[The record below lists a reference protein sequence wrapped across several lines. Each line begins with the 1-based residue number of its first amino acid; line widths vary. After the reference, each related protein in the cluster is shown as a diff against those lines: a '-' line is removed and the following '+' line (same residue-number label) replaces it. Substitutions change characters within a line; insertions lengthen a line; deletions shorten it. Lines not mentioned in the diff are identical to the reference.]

1 MSIRINANELEK
13 LLAVTPASQNIMLT
27 GKHGIGKSQI
37 LEKFFTARGERVVIL
52 FLGQMSDPGD
62 LIGLPRLDEKTGKT
76 LFMPPY
82 WFPTDGKPVVL
93 FLDELNRAR
102 PEVLQTFMD
111 LTLNRTLAG
120 RKLPEGSRVISAVN
134 DGEEYQ
140 LTDLDPAL
148 VSRFNIYEFK
158 PTAQEWLLWAAKAD
172 LDSRVIDFISE
183 NPGMLDGDA
192 FTREDQ
198 GLEKSPDRRGWERVS
213 AVLKTNEVTPLLKT
227 AIAGI
232 IGMPAAS
239 KFFATIN
246 QKKLPSAKDILL
258 GDFAKQKVA
267 IKKCSTPDL
276 ASVNESIFRF
286 IETKAYNEKDTEKV
300 VSNFAAYFDHLSD
313 EKLREAQAH
322 FVNLYSS
329 SLYPAV
335 MTLIIMKNQ
344 QLYKKITEFVESI

>member
-1 MSIRINANELEK
+1 
-13 LLAVTPASQNIMLT
+13 MLT

-62 LIGLPRLDEKTGKT
+62 LIGLPRLDEMSGKT

-102 PEVLQTFMD
+102 PEVLQTIMD

-158 PTAQEWLLWAAKAD
+158 PTVQEWLLWASKAG

-183 NPGMLDGDA
+183 YPEMLDGAA

-213 AVLKTNEVTPLLKT
+213 KVLQTNEVTPLLKT
-227 AIAGI
+227 VIAGI

-239 KFFATIN
+239 KFFAAIN
-246 QKKLPSAKDILL
+246 QKKLPSAKEILL
-258 GDFAKQKVA
+258 GDFAKQKA
-267 IKKCSTPDL
+267 ALKKCSTPEL
-276 ASVNESIFRF
+276 ATINESVFRF
-286 IETKAYNEKDTEKV
+286 IETNGFEDKDSAKV
-300 VSNFAAYFDHLSD
+300 TANFAAYFDYLSG
-313 EKLREAQAH
+313 EKFREAQAH
-322 FVNLYSS
+322 FANLYSS
-329 SLYPAV
+329 SLYPAT
-335 MTLIIMKNQ
+335 MTFVIMKCPE
-344 QLYKKITEFVESI
+344 LYRKITEFVRSI

>member
-1 MSIRINANELEK
+1 MAVRINARELES
-13 LLAVTPASQNIMLT
+13 LLAATPASQNIMLT

-37 LEKFFTARGERVVIL
+37 LERFFTARGERVVIL

-76 LFMPPY
+76 IFMPPY

-102 PEVLQTFMD
+102 PEVLQTIMD

-140 LTDLDPAL
+140 LMDLDPAL

-158 PTAQEWLLWAAKAD
+158 PTAQEWLLWASKAG
-172 LDSRVIDFISE
+172 LDSRVTDFIAE
-183 NPGMLDGDA
+183 NPDMLDGAA

-213 AVLKTNEVTPLLKT
+213 KVLQMNEVSPLLKT
-227 AIAGI
+227 VVAGI

-239 KFFATIN
+239 KFFATID
-246 QKKLPSAKDILL
+246 QKNLPSAKEILL
-258 GDFAKQKVA
+258 GDFTKTKVVLR
-267 IKKCSTPDL
+267 KCKTPEL
-276 ASVNESIFRF
+276 AAVNESVFRF
-286 IETKAYNEKDTEKV
+286 IETKGYDGKDEAKV
-300 VSNFAAYFDHLSD
+300 AKNFAAYFEFLSG
-313 EKLREAQAH
+313 EKFREAQAH
-322 FVNLYSS
+322 FASLYSS
-329 SLYPAV
+329 SMYPV
-335 MTLIIMKNQ
+335 TMTFAIMKCPE
-344 QLYKKITEFVESI
+344 LYKKITGFVKSI

>member
-1 MSIRINANELEK
+1 MSIRINVNELEK

-102 PEVLQTFMD
+102 PEVLQTIMD

-158 PTAQEWLLWAAKAD
+158 PTAQEWLLWAAKAG

-183 NPGMLDGDA
+183 NPGMLDGGA

-213 AVLKTNEVTPLLKT
+213 AVLKANDVTPLLKT

-246 QKKLPSAKDILL
+246 QKKLPSVKDILL
-258 GDFAKQKVA
+258 GDFAKQRET
-267 IKKCSTPDL
+267 IKKCNTPEL

-286 IETKAYNEKDTEKV
+286 IEIKAYNEKDTEKV
-300 VSNFAAYFDHLSD
+300 VSNFAAYFDYLSG

-344 QLYKKITEFVESI
+344 QLYKKITQFVESI

>member
-1 MSIRINANELEK
+1 MSVRINANELEK

-62 LIGLPRLDEKTGKT
+62 LIGLPRLDEMSGKT
-76 LFMPPY
+76 HFMPPY

-102 PEVLQTFMD
+102 PEVLQTIMD

-158 PTAQEWLLWAAKAD
+158 PTAQEWLLWAAKAG

-183 NPGMLDGDA
+183 NHDMLDGDA

-213 AVLKTNEVTPLLKT
+213 TVLKTNDVTPLLKT
-227 AIAGI
+227 VIAGI
-232 IGMPAAS
+232 VGMPAAS

-246 QKKLPSAKDILL
+246 QKRLPSARDVLL
-258 GDFAKQKVA
+258 GDFAKQKAAV
-267 IKKCSTPDL
+267 KKCNTPEL

-286 IETKAYNEKDTEKV
+286 IETNSFEEKDSENV
-300 VSNFAAYFDHLSD
+300 ASNFAAYYDFLSG
-313 EKLREAQAH
+313 EKFREAQAH
-322 FVNLYSS
+322 FANLYSS
-329 SLYPAV
+329 SVYPAA
-335 MTLIIMKNQ
+335 MTFIIMKCPQ
-344 QLYKKITEFVESI
+344 MYKKITEFVESI

>member
-1 MSIRINANELEK
+1 MSVRINANELEK

-62 LIGLPRLDEKTGKT
+62 LIGLPRLDEMSGKA

-102 PEVLQTFMD
+102 PEVLQTIMD

-158 PTAQEWLLWAAKAD
+158 PTAQEWLLWAAKAG

-183 NPGMLDGDA
+183 NPDMLDGGA

-213 AVLKTNEVTPLLKT
+213 TVLKTNEVTPLLKT
-227 AIAGI
+227 VIAGI
-232 IGMPAAS
+232 VGMPAAA

-246 QKKLPSAKDILL
+246 QKKLPGARDILL
-258 GDFAKQKVA
+258 GDFAKQKAA
-267 IKKCSTPDL
+267 IKKCNTPEL
-276 ASVNESIFRF
+276 ATVNESIFRF
-286 IETKAYNEKDTEKV
+286 IETKSYEEKDSEKV
-300 VSNFAAYFDHLSD
+300 VTNFAAYFDYLSG
-313 EKLREAQAH
+313 KKFREAQAH
-322 FVNLYSS
+322 FANLYSS
-329 SLYPAV
+329 SVYPAV
-335 MTLIIMKNQ
+335 MTFVIMKCP
-344 QLYKKITEFVESI
+344 QLYKKITAFVESI

>member
-76 LFMPPY
+76 FFMPPY
-82 WFPTDGKPVVL
+82 WFPTDNKPVVL

-102 PEVLQTFMD
+102 PEVLQTIMD

-158 PTAQEWLLWAAKAD
+158 PTAQEWLLWAAKAG

-183 NPGMLDGDA
+183 NPGMLDGEA
-192 FTREDQ
+192 FAREDQ

-213 AVLKTNEVTPLLKT
+213 SVLKTNEVTPLLKT

-258 GDFAKQKVA
+258 GDFAKHKAA
-267 IKKCSTPDL
+267 IKKCSTPEL

-329 SLYPAV
+329 SLYPAA

>member
-1 MSIRINANELEK
+1 MSVRINANELEK

-82 WFPTDGKPVVL
+82 WFPTDDKPVVL

-102 PEVLQTFMD
+102 PEVLQTIMD

-158 PTAQEWLLWAAKAD
+158 PTAQEWLLWAAKAG

-183 NPGMLDGDA
+183 NSDMLDGGA

-213 AVLKTNEVTPLLKT
+213 TVLKTNEVTSLLKT
-227 AIAGI
+227 VIAGI
-232 IGMPAAS
+232 VGMPAAS

-246 QKKLPSAKDILL
+246 QKKLPSARDILL
-258 GDFAKQKVA
+258 GDFAKQKAA
-267 IKKCSTPDL
+267 IKKCNTPEL
-276 ASVNESIFRF
+276 ATVNESIFRF
-286 IETKAYNEKDTEKV
+286 IETNGYEEKDSEKV
-300 VSNFAAYFDHLSD
+300 VSNFAAYFDYLSG
-313 EKLREAQAH
+313 ERFREAQAH
-322 FVNLYSS
+322 FANLYSS
-329 SLYPAV
+329 SVYPAV
-335 MTLIIMKNQ
+335 MTFIIMKCP

>member
-1 MSIRINANELEK
+1 MSVRINANELEK
-13 LLAVTPASQNIMLT
+13 LLAATPASQNIMLT

-37 LEKFFTARGERVVIL
+37 LERFFTARGERVVIL

-62 LIGLPRLDEKTGKT
+62 LIGLPRLDEATGKT
-76 LFMPPY
+76 HFMPPY

-102 PEVLQTFMD
+102 PEVLQTIMD

-158 PTAQEWLLWAAKAD
+158 PTAQEWLLWAAKAG

-183 NPGMLDGDA
+183 NPDMLDGAA

-198 GLEKSPDRRGWERVS
+198 GLEKSPDRRGWERV
-213 AVLKTNEVTPLLKT
+213 
-227 AIAGI
+227 
-232 IGMPAAS
+232 

-246 QKKLPSAKDILL
+246 QKRLPSAKDILL
-258 GDFAKQKVA
+258 GDFAKQKSA
-267 IKKCSTPDL
+267 IKKCTTPQL
-276 ASVNESIFRF
+276 ASVNESVFRF
-286 IETKAYNEKDTEKV
+286 IETKGYDAKDEAKV
-300 VSNFAAYFDHLSD
+300 IGNFAAYFEFLSG
-313 EKLREAQAH
+313 EKFREAQAH
-322 FVNLYSS
+322 FANLYSS
-329 SLYPAV
+329 SMYPAT
-335 MTLIIMKNQ
+335 MTLIIMKCPE
-344 QLYKKITEFVESI
+344 LYKKITQFVQSI

>member
-1 MSIRINANELEK
+1 MSVRINANELEK

-62 LIGLPRLDEKTGKT
+62 LIGLPRLDEMSGKT
-76 LFMPPY
+76 HFMPPY
-82 WFPTDGKPVVL
+82 WFPTDDKPVVL

-102 PEVLQTFMD
+102 PEVLQTIMD

-158 PTAQEWLLWAAKAD
+158 PTAQEWLLWATKAG

-183 NPGMLDGDA
+183 NPDMLDGGA

-213 AVLKTNEVTPLLKT
+213 TVLKTNDVTPLLKT
-227 AIAGI
+227 VIAGI
-232 IGMPAAS
+232 VGMPVAA

-246 QKKLPSAKDILL
+246 QKKLPSARDILL

-267 IKKCSTPDL
+267 IKKCNTPEL
-276 ASVNESIFRF
+276 ASVNESVFRF
-286 IETKAYNEKDTEKV
+286 IETKSYEEKDAGKV
-300 VSNFAAYFDHLSD
+300 MSNLAAYFDYLSD
-313 EKLREAQAH
+313 EKFREAQAH
-322 FVNLYSS
+322 FSNLYSS
-329 SLYPAV
+329 SVYPAA
-335 MTLIIMKNQ
+335 MTFIIMKCP

>member
-1 MSIRINANELEK
+1 MSVKINARELES
-13 LLAVTPASQNIMLT
+13 LLAATPASQNIMLT

-62 LIGLPRLDEKTGKT
+62 LIGLPRLDETTGKT

-102 PEVLQTFMD
+102 PEVLQTIMD
-111 LTLNRTLAG
+111 LTLNRMLAG

-158 PTAQEWLLWAAKAD
+158 PTAQEWLLWAAKAG

-183 NPGMLDGDA
+183 NPEMLDGAA

-213 AVLKTNEVTPLLKT
+213 KVLQTNEVTPLLKT
-227 AIAGI
+227 VIAGI
-232 IGMPAAS
+232 VGMPAAS
-239 KFFATIN
+239 KFFAVIN
-246 QKKLPSAKDILL
+246 QKHLPSAKEILL
-258 GDFAKQKVA
+258 GDFAKQRPA
-267 IKKCSTPDL
+267 LKKCITPEL
-276 ASVNESIFRF
+276 AAVNESIFRF
-286 IETKAYNEKDTEKV
+286 IETKGYEEKDAAKV
-300 VSNFAAYFDHLSD
+300 AKNFAAYFEFLSG
-313 EKLREAQAH
+313 EKFREAQAH
-322 FVNLYSS
+322 FVSQYSS
-329 SLYPAV
+329 SLYPLTMSFV
-335 MTLIIMKNQ
+335 IMQ
-344 QLYKKITEFVESI
+344 CPELFKKITTFVKSI

>member
-1 MSIRINANELEK
+1 MSVRINANELEK

-82 WFPTDGKPVVL
+82 WFPTDDKPVVL

-102 PEVLQTFMD
+102 PEVLQTIMD
-111 LTLNRTLAG
+111 LTLNRILAG

-158 PTAQEWLLWAAKAD
+158 PTAQEWLLWAAKAG

-183 NPGMLDGDA
+183 NPDMLDGGA

-213 AVLKTNEVTPLLKT
+213 TVLKTNEVTPLLKT
-227 AIAGI
+227 VIAGI
-232 IGMPAAS
+232 VGMPAAS

-246 QKKLPSAKDILL
+246 QKKLPSARDILL
-258 GDFAKQKVA
+258 GDFAKQKAA
-267 IKKCSTPDL
+267 IKKCNTPEL
-276 ASVNESIFRF
+276 ATVNESIFRF
-286 IETKAYNEKDTEKV
+286 IETNSYEEKDSEKV
-300 VSNFAAYFDHLSD
+300 VSNFAAYFDYLSG
-313 EKLREAQAH
+313 EKFREAQAH
-322 FVNLYSS
+322 FANLYSS
-329 SLYPAV
+329 SVYPAV
-335 MTLIIMKNQ
+335 MTFIIMKCP